1 MAKPENLITIWFD
14 NEYLYMSGVNE
25 GVFRFLAPKYSKG
38 IQFIHRFNFAE
49 CTMTARFDIAFYD
62 EFNRYRTGYCD
73 ATLNIGEVLKTMGFE
88 PSLLI
93 NVEKEYVISNKTA
106 YLLQIDLNE
115 YADDFLITVTYLMK
129 PQYKAV
135 FSIDNVYRVIATN
148 ITDESLLRHISDIL
162 WSRREDLLE
171 MWKNKKLRKLISEA
185 PSGVSEQ
192 PERKYGG
199 LNNLGDKSD
208 NDKDDKNNN

>member
-14 NEYLYMSGVNE
+14 NEYLYMSGVKE
-25 GVFRFLAPKYSKG
+25 GVFKFLGPKFATG

-62 EFNRYRTGYCD
+62 EYNKYKTGYCD
-73 ATLNIGEVLKTMGFE
+73 ATLNIGEVMKTMGFE

-135 FSIDNVYRVIATN
+135 FSVSNVYRVIATN
-148 ITDESLLRHISDIL
+148 ITDEALLRHISDIL
-162 WSRREDLLE
+162 WSRRDELLE
-171 MWKNKKLRKLISEA
+171 MWKNKKLHKLISGASPE
-185 PSGVSEQ
+185 VMEQ
-192 PERKYGG
+192 IEGKYGG

-208 NDKDDKNNN
+208 NDKDDKKNN